1 MSLYSNTT
9 SIDAEVRKVTAYLE
23 ENLTPKRRR
32 HIFGVADTAEA
43 LARRFDYHP
52 QKARLAALAHDLAR
66 EWPLETVSE
75 VALRDGKGLSPLEER
90 NHVLLHGRAAAQFIR
105 ETFGVRDPEII
116 DAIRHHTLGTG
127 DPSPLD
133 LILYAADYLEPNR
146 PFLDDRLRELRDSGD
161 LVTLV
166 LAVIDHL
173 RGRGRDLAEPTLEME
188 ATLRRRAVSP

>member
-9 SIDAEVRKVTAYLE
+9 SIDADVRKVSAYLE
-23 ENLTPKRRR
+23 QNLSSKRRR
-32 HIFGVADTAEA
+32 HILGVADTAEA
-43 LARRFDYHP
+43 LAGRFDYDP
-52 QKARLAALAHDLAR
+52 QKARLAGLAHDLAR
-66 EWPLETVSE
+66 EWPPEAVTKE
-75 VALRDGKGLSPLEER
+75 ALRDGTGLSPLEEQ

-105 ETFGVRDPEII
+105 ETFDVLDPEVL
-116 DAIRHHTLGTG
+116 DAVRHHTLGTP
-127 DPSPLD
+127 DPSRLD

-173 RGRGRDLAEPTLEME
+173 RERGRDLAEPTLAME
-188 ATLRRRAVSP
+188 TTLRRRAVSP

>member
-9 SIDAEVRKVTAYLE
+9 SIDADVRKVTAYLE
-23 ENLTPKRRR
+23 QNLSPKRRR

-52 QKARLAALAHDLAR
+52 LKARLAGLAHDLAR
-66 EWPLETVSE
+66 EWPPEAVSE
-75 VALRDGKGLSPLEER
+75 EALRDGRGLSPPEEQNR
-90 NHVLLHGRAAAQFIR
+90 VLLHGRAAAQFIL
-105 ETFGVRDPEII
+105 ETFDVTDPEIL
-116 DAIRHHTLGTG
+116 DAVRHHTLGTA

-146 PFLDDRLRELRDSGD
+146 PFLDGRWGELRDSAD

-173 RGRGRDLAEPTLEME
+173 RERGRGLAEETLAME
-188 ATLRRRAVSP
+188 TTLRRRAVSP